1 MLTLGGRSDLFWGLG
16 EVSLLPSGRFTL
28 SCACGFVFV
37 FFFFRDQI
45 PAASGKC
52 VCFYRVTLRAQ
63 RFVLL
68 FFMAKLHSRVL

>member
-1 MLTLGGRSDLFWGLG
+1 MLTLGGRSNLFWGLG

-28 SCACGFVFV
+28 SCAFVFV
-37 FFFFRDQI
+37 SFFCRDQTL
-45 PAASGKC
+45 AASGKR
-52 VCFYRVTLRAQ
+52 VYFYRVTLIAQ

>member
-28 SCACGFVFV
+28 NCAFVFV
-37 FFFFRDQI
+37 SFFCRDQT

-52 VCFYRVTLRAQ
+52 VYFYRVTLIAQ

-68 FFMAKLHSRVL
+68 FFMA